1 VIIPNVIVAAGYL
14 EQLVDELVAIAI
26 VSAYYI
32 YIYIYICT
40 ETAQF
45 IILLTHIITDNN
57 DTSPLSD
64 LMHHINASH
73 QHICL

>member
-32 YIYIYICT
+32 YIYIYIY
-40 ETAQF
+40 APKQLN
-45 IILLTHIITDNN
+45 LLFY
-57 DTSPLSD
+57 
-64 LMHHINASH
+64 
-73 QHICL
+73 